1 MSKETPHIDALDGLR
16 TLAVG
21 VVMAFHFGLPVYG
34 GTIGVDAF
42 FVLSGFLITSV
53 MLRDF
58 EKHGRVRFLW
68 FWTRRIKR
76 LVPGMFLVVITVV
89 ILASFFSPNYMKPT
103 IASDAT
109 ATLFYYA
116 NWHFIQTTSYFLGD
130 GSVSPLLHMWSLAVE
145 EQFYIFWPIIF
156 YFLIKVRFMK
166 DLRNRVLV
174 FSTTLIIFSATEL
187 YVLWFFVSPD
197 RAYMGT
203 DSRSFQIAV
212 GAALACLVGQNR
224 LEIKSKTLRE
234 ALMVTSLVGLFVLA
248 FALGDSNGL
257 KDLYPKGGALL
268 VALLA
273 GVAIL
278 GVTSGSSSIS
288 RLLAIRPMSYL
299 GRLSYGMYLWHWPL
313 YIFLSKEISEKFPNS
328 TTLANFFFLF
338 PLTVIIS
345 AISYHLVEHPIRF
358 GHIGTW
364 LTEKKTLLT
373 FFVTASLISVGS
385 SSVLAQVPTEK
396 TLVIVGDSVP
406 DRMTAQFDEAIK
418 NEGWTAVS
426 AAYGNCPALA
436 FAIVDPQGDLWG
448 PGNDCNK
455 TVKSAQS
462 AALETYNPSAIIYW
476 SRYEISDRYDQSGN
490 HLAAGTQE
498 FWLLQEQQLRARLD
512 VLQADGAEIFLML
525 IEPIGIGVKDN
536 PQCTPEDCH
545 WFIERLKGESGQD
558 LIQTWNQILITV
570 ATERKNVHV
579 LDIKNDICLDDS
591 VPCNDI
597 NITNEL
603 SRYDGSHFTSEASE
617 IVAPVIVSRIV
628 DLLGSD

>member
-1 MSKETPHIDALDGLR
+1 MSKLTSHIDALDGLR

-42 FVLSGFLITSV
+42 FVLSGYLITTV

-58 EKHGRVRFLW
+58 DRHGRVRFLW

-76 LVPGMFLVVITVV
+76 LVPGMLLVVVTVV
-89 ILASFFSPNYMKPT
+89 ILASLFSPTYMKPA

-109 ATLFYYA
+109 ATLFYFA

-156 YFLIKVRFMK
+156 WMLVRVKFLE
-166 DLRNRVLV
+166 DLRSRILA
-174 FSTTLIIFSATEL
+174 FSILLIILSASQL
-187 YVLWFFVSPD
+187 FVLWFSVSPD

-212 GAALACLVGQNR
+212 GAALACLVAKDSFA
-224 LEIKSKTLRE
+224 LKSQKLRE
-234 ALMVTSLVGLFVLA
+234 FLVVTSLAGLFVLA
-248 FALGDSNGL
+248 FTLGDSNGL

-278 GVTSGSSSIS
+278 GVTSGSSPTS
-288 RLLAIRPMSYL
+288 RLLSVRPMSYL

-364 LTEKKTLLT
+364 LTEKKTLIA

-385 SSVLAQVPTEK
+385 SQVLAQVPTEK

-418 NEGWTAVS
+418 AEGWTAVS

-436 FAIVDPQGDLWG
+436 FAIVDPQGELWG

-462 AALETYNPSAIIYW
+462 AALETYNPSAIVFW
-476 SRYEISDRYDQSGN
+476 SRYEISDRYDENGN
-490 HLAAGTQE
+490 HLVAGTQE
-498 FWLLQEQQLRARLD
+498 FWLLQEEQLRARLD
-512 VLQADGAEIFLML
+512 VLQEDGAEIFLIL

-558 LIQTWNQILITV
+558 LIQAWNQILIKV

-579 LDIKNDICLDDS
+579 IDIKNEICLDDS
-591 VPCNDI
+591 VPCNDTK
-597 NITNEL
+597 ITKEL
-603 SRYDGSHFTSEASE
+603 SRYDGSHFTPEASE
-617 IVAPVIVSRIV
+617 IIAPIIVSRIV
-628 DLLGSD
+628 NLLGSD